1 MPKKTDIPGLIS
13 VIMPVYNAEK
23 TLAASAESVLSQ
35 SYSSLE
41 LILVDDGSKDS
52 SLTLCKSIAEKD
64 QRVRVIA
71 QANAGPAIARNTA
84 LDAARGEFIMF
95 VDSDD
100 LLAPDACRC
109 MVDAVGENEL
119 VIAHYYFDLGEVKS
133 PRGLLKGNRR
143 LTEREFL
150 DELIKRP
157 GSFYFSALWNKMYRT
172 RLIRDRGLRFDSFLT
187 WGEDFG
193 FNMEYF
199 HGVCNGVALI
209 ETPVYHYIKSP
220 GSTSIRTLIHVWH
233 SCKIKWQLYLRLK
246 RLYEEKGLYQQYRTL
261 VHRYIWN
268 VTLAD

>member
-1 MPKKTDIPGLIS
+1 MPKQTDIPGLIS

-35 SYSSLE
+35 SYSLLE
-41 LILVDDGSKDS
+41 LILVDDGSKDN
-52 SLTLCKSIAEKD
+52 SLSLCRSIAEKD
-64 QRVRVIA
+64 ERVRVIA

-100 LLAPDACRC
+100 LLAPDACRS
-109 MVDAVGENEL
+109 MAEAIGENEL
-119 VIAHYYFDLGEVKS
+119 AIAHYYFDLGEVKS
-133 PRGLLKGNRR
+133 PRGLLEGNRK

-157 GSFYFSALWNKMYRT
+157 GSFYFSALWNKMYRA
-172 RLIRDRGLRFDSFLT
+172 RLIRDMKLRFDSFLS

-193 FNMEYF
+193 FNMDYY
-199 HGVCNGVALI
+199 HGVRNGVALI
-209 ETPVYHYIKSP
+209 EKPVYHYIKNP

-233 SCKIKWQLYLRLK
+233 SCKIKWQLYLHLK
-246 RLYEEKGLYQQYRTL
+246 RLYEEKGLYQQYRGK
-261 VHRYIWN
+261 VHLYIWN